1 MIYHY
6 TDLNAAISIAK
17 NAEVWLTD
25 YRFLNDKEEFITG
38 YEVLLEA
45 INEYQDLE
53 DEYPQ
58 GFMEDV
64 MKSLTSIRDENF
76 QRLERNNIF
85 VASFS
90 NVPDLLGQW
99 RNYGKYCLELDSEF
113 FKNKEVDVLEC
124 HYLYDDGDVL
134 EYANTLIETHILP
147 GLLEIWHKNKI
158 FLTVELSSL
167 IDIYALSFKHKAFDD
182 ESEVRFV
189 LSCPPDDERI
199 SFRAR
204 GDILIP
210 YIRVSFER
218 HLLKSIKIGPLN
230 NQDLASDSLCMFAKS
245 ISRKVQAEMNIH
257 EYELV
262 IDTSVIP
269 YRDI

>member
-6 TDLNAAISIAK
+6 TDLNAAISIAQ
-17 NAEVWLTD
+17 NAKIWLTD

-38 YEVLLEA
+38 YEVLSEA
-45 INEYQDLE
+45 LSEYQDLE
-53 DEYPQ
+53 EEYPI
-58 GFMEDV
+58 GFMNDI
-64 MKSLTSIRDENF
+64 KNALAFIRDDNF
-76 QRLERNNIF
+76 QRLGRNNIF

-113 FKNKEVDVLEC
+113 FKNEEVDVLEC
-124 HYLYDDGDVL
+124 HYLYDTGDAL
-134 EYANTLIETHILP
+134 EYANTLIETQILP
-147 GLLEIWHKNKI
+147 GLLEIWHKNKP

-167 IDIYALSFKHKAFDD
+167 LDIYALSFKHQAFGD

-189 LSCPPDDERI
+189 LSCPPDDGRI
-199 SFRAR
+199 SFRPR

-210 YIRVSFER
+210 YIPIPFER
-218 HLLKSIKIGPLN
+218 HLLKSIKIGPLD
-230 NQDLASDSLCMFAKS
+230 NQDLAYDALYMFAES
-245 ISRKVQAEMNIH
+245 ISRKVQAEMNSH
-257 EYELV
+257 EYELIV
-262 IDTSVIP
+262 DSSAIP

>member
-17 NAEVWLTD
+17 SAEVWLTD
-25 YRFLNDKEEFITG
+25 YHFLNDKEEFLTG

-45 INEYQDLE
+45 IDGCQDLE

-58 GFMEDV
+58 GFIEEV
-64 MKSLTSIRDENF
+64 MSSLTFIRHDNF
-76 QRLERNNIF
+76 QCLERNNIF

-99 RNYGKYCLELDSEF
+99 RNYGKYCIELDSEF

-124 HYLYDDGDVL
+124 HYLYDDAL
-134 EYANTLIETHILP
+134 EYANTLVETHILP
-147 GLLEIWHKNKI
+147 GLLEIWHKNKA
-158 FLTVELSSL
+158 FLTIELSSL
-167 IDIYALSFKHKAFDD
+167 IDIYALSFKHQAFDD

-189 LSCPPDDERI
+189 LSYPPDDERI

-210 YIRVSFER
+210 YIRVSFEP

-230 NQDLASDSLCMFAKS
+230 NQDLASDSLCMFAER
-245 ISRKVQAEMNIH
+245 ISRKVQDEMNFH
-257 EYELV
+257 EYQLIV
-262 IDTSVIP
+262 DTSDIP
-269 YRDI
+269 Y

>member
-17 NAEVWLTD
+17 NAEIWLTD

-38 YEVLLEA
+38 YEVLLKA
-45 INEYQDLE
+45 INEYRGLE

-58 GFMEDV
+58 GFIEDV
-64 MKSLTSIRDENF
+64 LNSLKFICEDNF
-76 QRLERNNIF
+76 QNLERNNIF

-90 NVPDLLGQW
+90 NVSDLLGQW
-99 RNYGKYCLELDSEF
+99 RNYGKYCIELDSEF

-124 HYLYDDGDVL
+124 HYLYNDDDAL
-134 EYANTLIETHILP
+134 EYANTLTENQILP
-147 GLLEIWHKNKI
+147 KLLDIWHENRN
-158 FLTVELSSL
+158 FLTVDLSSL
-167 IDIYALSFKHKAFDD
+167 IDIYALSFKHQAFDD

-204 GDILIP
+204 GDMLIP
-210 YIRVSFER
+210 YMSVPFER
-218 HLLKSIKIGPLN
+218 YLLKSIKIGPLN
-230 NQDLASDSLCMFAKS
+230 NQDLASDSLCMFAER
-245 ISRKVQAEMNIH
+245 ISRRVQAEMKSH
-257 EYELV
+257 EYKLV
-262 IDTSVIP
+262 IDTSHIP